1 MYERPRVDVGWW
13 KGGVLRV
20 GSQWLR
26 WILVGDVDDWFPDVG
41 GVRVAVI
48 SWRYG
53 CGGGCGCDGYDYR
66 ESYGGYWLL
75 LLGGGCVVASCDPE
89 LRMET

>member
-1 MYERPRVDVGWW
+1 MYVFSFRGIVPPVYEMPRVDVGWW
-13 KGGVLRV
+13 KGGFLRV
-20 GSQWLR
+20 GSPWLR

-53 CGGGCGCDGYDYR
+53 CA
-66 ESYGGYWLL
+66 
-75 LLGGGCVVASCDPE
+75 GGGCVVVSCDPE